1 MAARTTAAF
10 LAGVAVG
17 WVGRSLLGSTRE
29 AMVKGLV
36 VTHEI
41 RERLHRAVAE
51 RAEWLED
58 MFAEGRA
65 RYEAGRSHGDG
76 SEHAPHENG
85 TSGATNR
92 RHEARGHAA

>member
-1 MAARTTAAF
+1 MAAKTTAAF

-29 AMVKGLV
+29 AMVQGLV
-36 VTHEI
+36 VAHEI
-41 RERLHRAVAE
+41 REGLRRAIAE

-65 RYEAGRSHGDG
+65 RYEARRAGVAPEE
-76 SEHAPHENG
+76 SEPRVVHE
-85 TSGATNR
+85 
-92 RHEARGHAA
+92 GHAA